1 MNSYFYIKAYN
12 DYRIVKISSFDNM
25 LDVIKEQLV
34 NNEEFK
40 SVLDEAA
47 EMFTDYSDASPWSS
61 YDLKVI
67 NLLIEN
73 NYLEIISL
81 NHIESLDSDPNY
93 YILIDDD
100 DNPELYL
107 IDAKDANAA
116 EQKFVDKKL
125 SFFKSRVYDLNEILS
140 NYDMWSHIAP
150 TSSII
155 NL

>member
-1 MNSYFYIKAYN
+1 MNSYFYIKACN
-12 DYRIVKISSFDNM
+12 DYSIVKISSSDNM

-34 NNEEFK
+34 NNAKFK

-47 EMFTDYSDASPWSS
+47 EMFIDYTDASPWSS

-67 NLLIEN
+67 NSLIEN

-100 DNPELYL
+100 DDPELYL
-107 IDAKDANAA
+107 IDAKNADAA
-116 EQKFVDKKL
+116 EQKFMDKKL
-125 SFFKSRVYDLNEILS
+125 NFFKGRVYDLNEVLS
-140 NYDMWSHIAP
+140 NYDMWSHVAP
-150 TSSII
+150 ISSII

>member
-1 MNSYFYIKAYN
+1 MNSYFYIKACN
-12 DYRIVKISSFDNM
+12 DYSIVKISSSDNM

-34 NNEEFK
+34 NNAEFK

-47 EMFTDYSDASPWSS
+47 EMFIDYADASPLSS

-73 NYLEIISL
+73 NYLEIIPL

-100 DNPELYL
+100 NDPELYL
-107 IDAKDANAA
+107 IDAKNVDVA
-116 EQKFVDKKL
+116 EQKFMDKKL
-125 SFFKSRVYDLNEILS
+125 SFFKGRVYDLNEVLS

-150 TSSII
+150 ISSII